1 MLEISTKE
9 FLSDPV
15 KYLLGAAVNDD
26 FIKVQN
32 RAENTVIVSE
42 AEWNIMLDA
51 FKMLL
56 NAEKVLPLDS
66 MLSENRPAISDYEMS
81 DLMME
86 KNKAKRNEAIDKM
99 TEEDAKR
106 FLKKLLSVM
115 NRHTEK

>member
-1 MLEISTKE
+1 MLEVPAKE
-9 FLSDPV
+9 FLSDPE

-26 FIKVQN
+26 FVKVRGRN
-32 RAENTVIVSE
+32 GNAVIVSE

-51 FKMLL
+51 LKMLFS
-56 NAEKVLPLDS
+56 AEKVLPMDAV
-66 MLSENRPAISDYEMS
+66 LSESEPAISEHEMS

-86 KNKAKRNEAIDKM
+86 KNKAKRNDTVDQM
-99 TEEDAKR
+99 TEGAAKY